1 MMTRQIFK
9 QSVGLDIS
17 KDTFAACF
25 SQRQADQEFRIVSSK
40 SFNSTASAFKE
51 FDKWI
56 QKYRHSQAPLH
67 FLMEATGVYYEEL
80 AYFLQA
86 KGYRVTVLLPNKTA
100 AYGKSLA
107 YKSKTDKIDAQKLA
121 QMSLERDLPKWEP
134 LSREMLKIKQL
145 TRERAELMDTLVAF
159 KNRIHAKK
167 YAYKP
172 LPGSLSRSNKSS
184 NFLQKQITEIER
196 ELAQLVKQDDFL
208 RPRIEQICS
217 IPGVGFITAMTLI
230 AEVNGFDLFKNKA
243 QLVCYAGYD
252 VIQRQSGTSI
262 HQATKIS
269 SKGNHRI
276 RKALYFSALVA
287 VKSDPHFKALFDRV
301 MHSTHIKMKAYV
313 AVQRKLLVLIYT
325 IFKTNQP
332 YDPHFGS
339 VNDNLPKQK

>member
-1 MMTRQIFK
+1 MTKQIFK

-25 SQRQADQEFRIVSSK
+25 SQRQADQEFRVLSSK
-40 SFNSTASAFKE
+40 SFTSTAGAFQQ

-56 QKYRHSQAPLH
+56 QKYRHSQVPLH

-80 AYFLQA
+80 AYFLNA

-100 AYGKSLA
+100 AYGKSLD

-134 LSREMLKIKQL
+134 ISNEMLKVKRL
-145 TRERAELMDTLVAF
+145 SRERAELMDTLVAF
-159 KNRIHAKK
+159 KNRLHAKK
-167 YAYKP
+167 HAYKP
-172 LPGSLSRSNKSS
+172 LSDSLSRSEKSI

-196 ELAQLVKQDDFL
+196 KLAQLIKQDDFL
-208 RPRIEQICS
+208 RPRIEQVCS
-217 IPGVGFITAMTLI
+217 ITGVGFITAITVV

-262 HQATKIS
+262 QGATKIS
-269 SKGNHRI
+269 AKGNHRI
-276 RKALYFSALVA
+276 RKALYFPALTA
-287 VKSDPHFKALFDRV
+287 VRLDPNFKALFDRV
-301 MHSTHIKMKAYV
+301 MDRNHIKMKAYV
-313 AVQRKLLVLIYT
+313 AVQRKLLILIYT

-332 YDPHFGS
+332 YDPNFGS
-339 VNDNLPKQK
+339 VNETLPKQK